1 MTIAFQ
7 WVLWFVA
14 YSFMGWVYESI
25 ICSIA
30 QKKFINR
37 GFLNGPLCP
46 VYGFGALVCILL
58 LYQRIEDPVALFFM
72 GMLLTCA
79 VEYVTAVLLEKLF
92 QAKWWDYSNRRFNLN
107 GRVCLL
113 GALVFDI
120 LSVLLVKIIHPQVA
134 ALTAQVPEWL
144 QIVLSVALLIL
155 ISLDLYATVRHLLQL
170 NSWLRDIQTAI
181 NDFLSKNVKRAGE
194 VKDAILDRFE
204 ESEFYNER
212 IKTLFNLNRIQNMR
226 IFRAFPDLRSLKYNE
241 AFQKLKKI
249 VLGEK

>member
-1 MTIAFQ
+1 
-7 WVLWFVA
+7 
-14 YSFMGWVYESI
+14 
-25 ICSIA
+25 
-30 QKKFINR
+30 
-37 GFLNGPLCP
+37 
-46 VYGFGALVCILL
+46 
-58 LYQRIEDPVALFFM
+58 
-72 GMLLTCA
+72 

-113 GALVFDI
+113 GALVFGI